1 MFDRNAKVKKLMM
14 KIQSSEK
21 LLRLKKFLMIMK
33 RQENKV
39 LSPLKMRKGECS
51 KVSIFSCVWKIIWKM
66 RVLGV
71 GEDVYGG
78 PVIIYC
84 PLKKVCLENG

>member
-1 MFDRNAKVKKLMM
+1 M
-14 KIQSSEK
+14 KIQNSEK
-21 LLRLKKFLMIMK
+21 LLRLKKFLMMMK

-39 LSPLKMRKGECS
+39 LSTLKMRKGECS
-51 KVSIFSCVWKIIWKM
+51 KVSIFSCVWKRILKM

-71 GEDVYGG
+71 SEDVYGG

-84 PLKKVCLENG
+84 PPKKIRLENG